1 LRRQNLGCRK
11 TRRFIDLARWNV
23 SGRAASITPS
33 LSNQLE
39 LIAMSL
45 KEPNRVAV
53 SSSRLRPFD
62 VLIGG
67 YVSWR
72 EASAA
77 VTATY
82 ENWERVPPDERAR
95 AYAAY
100 VTALDSEERAAS
112 AYQRLAEQA
121 PG

>member
-1 LRRQNLGCRK
+1 
-11 TRRFIDLARWNV
+11 
-23 SGRAASITPS
+23 
-33 LSNQLE
+33 
-39 LIAMSL
+39 MSL
-45 KEPNRVAV
+45 TEPNPVAV
-53 SSSRLRPFD
+53 SSSRLRLFE

-82 ENWERVPPDERAR
+82 ENWGRAPRDERAM

-100 VTALDSEERAAS
+100 VTALDSEQRAAS

-121 PG
+121 AG